1 MPGQR
6 PSASNRV
13 GASVDGARAGP
24 AREVEP
30 QLYLPA
36 TRRCVGSHGRHDP
49 PVVQAWIAHLA
60 DARPF
65 LIVGRDFHEFYA
77 ENLAKKKTRLAQFE
91 VLCLTCKAARTPL
104 PGLVDAEPMDASRDR
119 IMALCPVCSGL
130 TRRIIS
136 RSELRKWGVKYGFA
150 PSTRECA

>member
-1 MPGQR
+1 M
-6 PSASNRV
+6 
-13 GASVDGARAGP
+13 AR
-24 AREVEP
+24 
-30 QLYLPA
+30 
-36 TRRCVGSHGRHDP
+36 
-49 PVVQAWIAHLA
+49 VQARRVKVNRTYTFQQLADVLGLTVGTIRRWCKLGLPHLA

-119 IMALCPVCSGL
+119 IMAICPVCSGL
-130 TRRIIS
+130 TRRIIC